1 MIKPV
6 VDEFLIKQAGSEA
19 EQPAPEVVE
28 PQAVE
33 PDKTETPT
41 DMEETAKIATPEE
54 ITEFINDIAQKKQ
67 PKAKRLVVNVAS
79 HDKNIKVKNLTN
91 VDVGVARELLIP
103 STAVHV
109 KNRHPDMDISDWL
122 YLPEFA
128 EKFDA
133 VVESETIGDQKMPRL
148 VFIKNRDGLA
158 YVYVADL
165 ATGKRQG
172 DRLSVVTYFKDKPK
186 TLIENLKKNG
196 VKQEDAESVLNALFF
211 NDESLLSQAYSQ
223 RSEEGDSSDQLTASE
238 QTIPNPPPDATGN
251 SDIDSEIES
260 LRSETDRKAF
270 GKRLDDLEEM
280 LKERGLMDK
289 YSTKLEEL
297 YDILEEITRK
307 SVAAQQS
314 STADIDSEIAE
325 LETLVGKG
333 DIFDDKMDALIEKI
347 DGLGLME
354 QYEPKL
360 LQLDRDNSNENAKGV
375 K

>member
-6 VDEFLIKQAGSEA
+6 VDEFLSKQAGSEA

-238 QTIPNPPPDATGN
+238 QTIPNPQPDATGN
-251 SDIDSEIES
+251 SDIDPI
-260 LRSETDRKAF
+260 
-270 GKRLDDLEEM
+270 
-280 LKERGLMDK
+280 
-289 YSTKLEEL
+289 
-297 YDILEEITRK
+297 
-307 SVAAQQS
+307 AAQQN
-314 STADIDSEIAE
+314 STADIDSEIE
-325 LETLVGKG
+325 SLKQLIGTPE
-333 DIFDDKMDALIEKI
+333 FSDALDRLLDKLEAT
-347 DGLGLME
+347 GLE
-354 QYEPKL
+354 NQYESIVSDIII
-360 LQLDRDNSNENAKGV
+360 QDAQAESAKVGV
-375 K
+375 

>member
-6 VDEFLIKQAGSEA
+6 VDEFLSKQAGSEA

-91 VDVGVARELLIP
+91 VDVARELLIP

-260 LRSETDRKAF
+260 LKQLIGTPEFSDALDRL
-270 GKRLDDLEEM
+270 LD
-280 LKERGLMDK
+280 
-289 YSTKLEEL
+289 KLEATG
-297 YDILEEITRK
+297 LEN
-307 SVAAQQS
+307 
-314 STADIDSEIAE
+314 
-325 LETLVGKG
+325 
-333 DIFDDKMDALIEKI
+333 
-347 DGLGLME
+347 
-354 QYEPKL
+354 QYESIVSDIII
-360 LQLDRDNSNENAKGV
+360 QDAQAESAKVGV
-375 K
+375 